1 MLRVLVTCQRQK
13 RGGWGRAIAQT
24 RRSPGSATS
33 LSNATPTLLRDGP
46 SANGTI
52 LSQAFFPHYS
62 LGTKRDDLLPAPTE
76 QVSQCSVIL
85 GVTNFPCGSFL
96 ARLGEPVSIPHGN
109 RRGGRTPVL
118 GSHCRF
124 HLSFLAVW
132 RIHTSGEGSALV
144 IGV

>member
-33 LSNATPTLLRDGP
+33 PFTRRRLSYVTALQPTALFFLKP
-46 SANGTI
+46 S
-52 LSQAFFPHYS
+52 SPHYS
-62 LGTKRDDLLPAPTE
+62 LGTKCDDLLPAPTE
-76 QVSQCSVIL
+76 HVSQCSVVL
-85 GVTNFPCGSFL
+85 GVTNFPRGSFL
-96 ARLGEPVSIPHGN
+96 VRLGEPVSIPHGN
-109 RRGGRTPVL
+109 WRGGRTPVL
-118 GSHCRF
+118 GSHSWF

-144 IGV
+144 FGV